1 VSKVQLDFRDDKVF
15 KVLLVLKDLRAF
27 LCREYKVQPE
37 YKVQLDFKDAKVFK
51 VQQASRVLKV

>member
-15 KVLLVLKDLRAF
+15 KVQQASRVLKAL